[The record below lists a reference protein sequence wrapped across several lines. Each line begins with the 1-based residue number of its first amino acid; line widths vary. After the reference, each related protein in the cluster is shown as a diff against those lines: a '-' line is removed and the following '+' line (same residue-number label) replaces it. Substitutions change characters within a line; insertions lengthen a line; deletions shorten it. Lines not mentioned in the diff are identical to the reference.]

1 MLGKH
6 RLDPNEKAELK
17 VTFTTEGS
25 PGIFRKGV
33 ILSTNIPGHEDID
46 IFSIKGEVLE
56 APGAKI
62 AVKPRRISIEA
73 TERST
78 GKTQIIS
85 VTNDGSLPLQ
95 ISRIRSK
102 DGKTVY
108 FDGDKEGIF
117 IVEPAQTKTME
128 LRVQADTGE
137 ESKRDFIMIDSNAKN
152 AGESGYF
159 LLLQY
164 SAP

>member
-6 RLDPNEKAELK
+6 SLDPNEKTELT

-25 PGIFRKGV
+25 PGVFRKGV
-33 ILSTNIPGHEDID
+33 ILSTNIPGHEEID
-46 IFSIKGEVLE
+46 IFSIRGDVLE

-73 TERST
+73 AERTT
-78 GKTQIIS
+78 GKTQVIS

-108 FDGDKEGIF
+108 FDGDQEGVFVI
-117 IVEPAQTKTME
+117 EPAQTRTME
-128 LRVQADTGE
+128 LKVQADNGM
-137 ESKRDFIMIDSNAKN
+137 ESKRDFILIDSNAKN

-159 LLLQY
+159 LILQY

>member
-6 RLDPNEKAELK
+6 RLDPNEKTELK

-25 PGIFRKGV
+25 PGIFRKSV
-33 ILSTNIPGHEDID
+33 TLETTIPGHEEIE

-62 AVKPRRISIEA
+62 AVKPRRISIEGA
-73 TERST
+73 ERST
-78 GKTQIIS
+78 GKTQVIS
-85 VTNDGSLPLQ
+85 VTNNGSLPLH

-102 DGKTVY
+102 DGEIIY
-108 FDGDKEGIF
+108 FDGDEEGIF
-117 IVEPAQTKTME
+117 VVEPAQTRTME
-128 LRVQADTGE
+128 LQVKADSGK
-137 ESKRDFIMIDSNAKN
+137 ESKRDFIYIDCNAKN

-159 LLLQY
+159 LLVQY

>member
-117 IVEPAQTKTME
+117 IVEPAQTETME
-128 LRVQADTGE
+128 LRVQADNGE

-159 LLLQY
+159 LLVQY
-164 SAP
+164 GAP